1 MTESPSSESRVPAL
15 TPGAPLGPRTATAI
29 TVPVAVVAPQRRV
42 DVADRSPDILG
53 DLGEHR
59 LERPLVRDEGEP
71 RGERRLV
78 RDEGGQVP
86 QRGLLIGEPVRSRA

>member
-15 TPGAPLGPRTATAI
+15 TPGAPLCPRTATAI

-59 LERPLVRDEGEP
+59 V
-71 RGERRLV
+71 ERRLV

>member
-59 LERPLVRDEGEP
+59 V
-71 RGERRLV
+71 ERRLV

>member
-15 TPGAPLGPRTATAI
+15 TPGAPLGARTATAI

-59 LERPLVRDEGEP
+59 V
-71 RGERRLV
+71 ERRLV